1 MKKIVLTVVAMLSLT
16 SSVFAAPTEVDALA
30 TQKYVFNINTNKMS
44 QARDL
49 SAGEFDDVLN
59 GSEVFAEETRSA
71 SKIKTEKD
79 RKESFNKAIMRN
91 LKYMQQVLTK
101 EQYQKYLMLLNV
113 TLSNRGLSL

>member
-44 QARDL
+44 QALDL
-49 SAGEFDDVLN
+49 SAGQFDDVLN

-71 SKIKTEKD
+71 SKMKTEKEINVSELYSEIE
-79 RKESFNKAIMRN
+79 KTFIKK
-91 LKYMQQVLTK
+91 LKRDK
-101 EQYQKYLMLLNV
+101 D
-113 TLSNRGLSL
+113 

>member
-1 MKKIVLTVVAMLSLT
+1 M
-16 SSVFAAPTEVDALA
+16 
-30 TQKYVFNINTNKMS
+30 
-44 QARDL
+44 
-49 SAGEFDDVLN
+49 
-59 GSEVFAEETRSA
+59 
-71 SKIKTEKD
+71 KTEKD